1 MCFFRSNSALATS
14 LFFFIL
20 VFTTYAQPT
29 PYNPLQEK
37 NWYYTYLI
45 SASKNGEW
53 VHYLNN
59 YLDGTKTTAV
69 KNIRTGKTFEFP
81 DGSWGKFSSNS
92 KWFKI
97 RTEGNRLMVVD
108 FTKMRIDTISKVKYS
123 YFDGTGGNYLI
134 TQSPQDSIRFTALD
148 TKKGHSIGKS
158 KNTAI
163 NPSKNVVAMAL
174 TSNKEETLQIFDL
187 QTSRGL
193 KIMSGKNMSFQRLTW
208 NATGEKLAFL
218 YSHNNGETYNVGM
231 FDLKSHAVKSLN
243 AGKYLKKKVS
253 IANVKLSISDSG
265 NKVFFSVKPKKNDLK
280 DNSDP
285 EIWDTFD
292 TVLHTRKK
300 FISSGKQGPWLHVWL
315 PMENKVIPLGNK
327 ERPHVLF
334 NPNSDYALNFDAYA
348 REPQFHLNT
357 FVDIYAQNV
366 TNGKKE
372 LVVPNQFTAINF
384 VHFSPKGNYV
394 AYFKDHHWWIY
405 DLQKRKHYNITINL
419 PHSVFNK
426 KSPSLDTPTPYGL
439 AGWTKNG
446 KELFLYDEFDVWKIS
461 NNGKKKEKLTSGRA
475 SKTTFRLVYG
485 KGDKRTKYGAL
496 GFNTYSIDNEDGIL
510 LAAKNRQ
517 NLQKSYYQL
526 KDNEL
531 RQIAQRDKR
540 LSGLIQ
546 LNKDNFLFMQQSFAE
561 PISIECVNLK
571 TRSEKTIYKSN
582 PEWNRFK
589 WPKREL
595 VEYDTEIADSLKGIL
610 IYPLNYDATKKYPM
624 VVHIYAEQSFL
635 YHEFTPPSPYNE
647 VGFNFM
653 NYALDGYFVFLPDI
667 QYKIN
672 APGISAAIC
681 IEKAIDVALRTAA
694 IDEKRMGLIGHSHG
708 GYDTAFIITQTDR
721 FAAAVMGSG
730 IFNLESFYF
739 DIYKMAGVSEI
750 TRVEESHFSMN
761 SSFYENPEA
770 YRVNSPLHQAANI
783 NTPLLI
789 WSGKEDANV
798 NPNQSLQGYLA
809 LRRLRKPAKL
819 IYYAGEGHILN
830 NSENQ
835 KDLTVRLKKWFNSY
849 LK

>member
-29 PYNPLQEK
+29 SYDSAQEN
-37 NWYYTYLI
+37 NWCYTYLI

-123 YFDGTGGNYLI
+123 YFDDTGGNYLI
-134 TQSPQDSIRFTALD
+134 TQSPRDSIRFTALD

-163 NPSKNVVAMAL
+163 NPSKNVVAMTL

-208 NATGEKLAFL
+208 NVTGEKLAFL

-231 FDLKSHAVKSLN
+231 FDLKSHTVKSLN

-280 DNSDP
+280 DNSVP

-315 PMENKVIPLGNK
+315 PMENKVMPLGNK

-348 REPQFHLNT
+348 REPQFRFNT
-357 FVDIYAQNV
+357 FVDIYALDIKS
-366 TNGKKE
+366 GKKE
-372 LVVPNQFTAINF
+372 LVVPNQFTATNF

-394 AYFKDHHWWIY
+394 AYFKDHHWWVY
-405 DLQKRKHYNITINL
+405 DVRKRKHYNITVNL

-546 LNKDNFLFMQQSFAE
+546 LNKDDFLFMQQSFAE

-681 IEKAIDVALRTAA
+681 IEKAIDVALRTAS
-694 IDEKRMGLIGHSHG
+694 IDEKRIGLIGHSHG

-739 DIYKMAGVSEI
+739 DIYKMAGVPEI

-761 SSFYENPEA
+761 GSFYENPEA
-770 YRVNSPLHQAANI
+770 YRANSPLHQAASI

-789 WSGKEDANV
+789 WSGKEDTNV

-835 KDLTVRLKKWFNSY
+835 KNLTVRVKKWFNSY

>member
-20 VFTTYAQPT
+20 VFTTYVQPT
-29 PYNPLQEK
+29 PYDPLQEN
-37 NWYYTYLI
+37 NWCYTYLI

-53 VHYLNN
+53 VHYLDS
-59 YLDGTKTTAV
+59 YLDGTKTTTV
-69 KNIRTGKTFEFP
+69 KNIRTGKTFELSN
-81 DGSWGKFSSNS
+81 GSWGKFSSNN

-97 RTEGNRLMVVD
+97 RTDENRLMVVD
-108 FTKMRIDTISKVKYS
+108 FIKMKIDTISKVKYS

-134 TQSPQDSIRFTALD
+134 TQSPQDSIRYIELD

-158 KNTAI
+158 KNIAI
-163 NPSKNVVAMAL
+163 NPSKNVMAVAL
-174 TSNKEETLQIFDL
+174 ISNKEESLQIVDL
-187 QTSRGL
+187 KTSKRL

-218 YSHNNGETYNVGM
+218 YSHNNGGTYNVGM
-231 FDLKSHAVKSLN
+231 FDLKSHTVKFLN
-243 AGKYLKKKVS
+243 ANKSLKKKVS

-280 DNSDP
+280 DNSGP

-292 TVLHTRKK
+292 TILHTRKK

-315 PMENKVIPLGNK
+315 PMENKVMPLGNK

-334 NPNSDYALNFDAYA
+334 NPNSDYALNFNAYA

-366 TNGKKE
+366 TSGKKE
-372 LVVPNQFTAINF
+372 LVVSNQFTATNF

-405 DLQKRKHYNITINL
+405 DIQKRKHYNITTNL

-461 NNGKKKEKLTSGRA
+461 NNGRKKEKLTSGRA

-496 GFNTYSIDNEDGIL
+496 GFNTYRIDNKDGIL

-546 LNKDNFLFMQQSFAE
+546 LNKDDFLFMQQSFAE

-571 TRSEKTIYKSN
+571 TKSEKTIYKSN

-589 WPKREL
+589 WPKRKL

-624 VVHIYAEQSFL
+624 VVHIYTEQSFL

-681 IEKAIDVALRTAA
+681 IEKAIDVVLKTAA
-694 IDEKRMGLIGHSHG
+694 IDEKRMGLIGHSYG
-708 GYDTAFIITQTDR
+708 GYETAFILTQTNR
-721 FAAAVMGSG
+721 FTAAVMGSG

-739 DIYKMAGVSEI
+739 DIYKMAGVPEI

-761 SSFYENPEA
+761 GSFHENPEA
-770 YRVNSPLHQAANI
+770 YRANSPMHQAASI

-789 WSGKEDANV
+789 WTGKEDINV

-819 IYYAGEGHILN
+819 VYYAGEDHILN
-830 NSENQ
+830 SIENQ
-835 KDLTVRLKKWFNSY
+835 KDLTIRLKKWFDSY